1 MTDLQTETQNASF
14 KPLTSKC
21 DLDLRGKDLGLAH
34 DTSSD
39 HGESLWQ
46 IISKC
51 LDD

>member
-21 DLDLRGKDLGLAH
+21 DLDLGGRDLGLAH

-39 HGESLWQ
+39 HGEHLWH
-46 IISKC
+46 IISQSF
-51 LDD
+51 DD